1 MADSTDLK
9 LRIVPELDESAK
21 RKVQDE
27 LDKFKSTVPVIPS
40 GGGTSGSGGTGSTQA
55 QTKAI
60 KDQNIEYNAQGQII
74 GRLTQEHKER
84 VKQIQT
90 ERKAQDLLLRST
102 RTQAEDAIQ
111 ALQQKASIGQITMD
125 QMNQGIAEQ
134 TQIIQ
139 TAEATARDEFT
150 KTTIALGGLANQYES
165 LQAEIV
171 NAQTGVFHSTAR
183 LNNGFNTM
191 SGSMQK
197 VTSQTKNANLAFMNF
212 GRIIQDAPFGLIGI
226 ANNIDPMVVT
236 FANLSKEIDVT
247 TGKMRGFGGAMSQ
260 LGKQLLGPAGLIF
273 ILGSLIPSALLMLQS
288 RQREQRKES
297 EQSTQETERLGASFL
312 SLSAQIELA
321 NKGILDQSS
330 VLRRYN
336 KELGDTVGQA
346 SSLVEAEKM
355 IVLNADDYIKA
366 TFAKEASLMM
376 LNKASFLYMQL
387 QTDTVEVNRTVAE
400 SIRFYTLEILHLSTF
415 TQALIEKTREL
426 NKEQEKDAFRL
437 RAQEK
442 MNEYMENYKNLLEE
456 SMKVLDDMF
465 ETETKRAGFVDQTLI
480 SQAQLRIGAE
490 NSLYIAQQE
499 NLTWEQRQRA
509 FDDGIAKSKQIVGLQ
524 QQSVAEQMKVATEE
538 QEKINLQVK
547 QIELANELN
556 LLDRQSLEF
565 ARQRA
570 DAEFDV
576 WVARQ
581 QTLLDL
587 RDELLQFESESA
599 SSLLGDLDID
609 DSVAQARFASATEW
623 IDRQAQ
629 YEIDKA
635 LYVGDRIKALSLEKD
650 LFIAQQRSMYIDQE
664 YDAETANA
672 MAIADANKEFAIDE
686 MQVRKE
692 VNAEL
697 FSAIGEFSSQA
708 LGAIFGES
716 KGVAIAQVVIDT
728 AMGIQKIWAQ
738 SGINPVVG
746 ALASAAL
753 AAKGMTAISKIRNT
767 KKDGASGTGTGGGT
781 AVVRESYY
789 DGFDAIRG
797 VKSPPRGM
805 EGDVMDEE
813 RRREAETLRERIRK
827 AIGNKKIWDGMKEGV
842 DAQINQQLLT
852 SSKMLDIGNRQM
864 AMSQSF
870 MGIANTTAEMLGDR
884 SLEMTQPISVQANVD
899 RRGLAIAVREGE
911 MEIRTSEFTYI

>member
-27 LDKFKSTVPVIPS
+27 LDKFKSTVPVVPS
-40 GGGTSGSGGTGSTQA
+40 GGGDKGAASTQS

-60 KDQNIEYNAQGQII
+60 KDQNVEYNKQGQII
-74 GRLTQEHKER
+74 GKLTAEHKEVVR
-84 VKQIQT
+84 AIETQ
-90 ERKAQDLLLRST
+90 RKAQDLLLRST
-102 RTQAEDAIQ
+102 RTTAEGEIQ
-111 ALQQKASIGQITMD
+111 ALQQKGAMNQITLD

-134 TQIIQ
+134 TQIIK
-139 TAEATARDEFT
+139 TAEAAAREEFGYT
-150 KTTIALGGLANQYES
+150 VAALGHLGQAYQD
-165 LQAEIV
+165 LQPQIG
-171 NAQTGVFHSTAR
+171 NAQKGVFHSIDR
-183 LNNGFNTM
+183 LNTGFNTM
-191 SGSMQK
+191 AGSMTK
-197 VTSQTKNANLAFMNF
+197 VVSQTKATNLAFMNM
-212 GRIIQDAPFGLIGI
+212 GRIVQDAPFGLIGI

-236 FANLSKEIDVT
+236 FANLANEIDIT
-247 TGKMRGFGGAMSQ
+247 TGKMRGFGGALAQM
-260 LGKQLLGPAGLIF
+260 GKQLLGPAGLIF
-273 ILGSLIPSALLMLQS
+273 ILGSLIPSALLVLQS

-297 EQSTQETERLGASFL
+297 EMSTQETEKLGASFL

-346 SSLVEAEKM
+346 KSLAEAEKM
-355 IVLNADDYIKA
+355 IALNADDYIKA

-376 LNKASFLYMQL
+376 LNKASVLYMQL

-415 TQALIEKTREL
+415 TQALIKSTRDL

-499 NLTWEQRQRA
+499 NLTWDQRQRA
-509 FDDGIAKSKQIVGLQ
+509 FDDGIAKSKQIVALQ

-565 ARQRA
+565 AQQRA
-570 DAEFDV
+570 DAEFQV
-576 WVARQ
+576 WAARQ
-581 QTLLDL
+581 QTILDL
-587 RDELLQFESESA
+587 EEQLRVFESESA
-599 SSLLGDLDID
+599 SSLIGEVDID
-609 DSVAQARFASATEW
+609 DSLAQARFASATEW

-650 LFIAQQRSMYIDQE
+650 LFITQQRSMYIDQM

-805 EGDVMDEE
+805 EGDVMMDEE

-870 MGIANTTAEMLGDR
+870 MGIANTTAEILGDR